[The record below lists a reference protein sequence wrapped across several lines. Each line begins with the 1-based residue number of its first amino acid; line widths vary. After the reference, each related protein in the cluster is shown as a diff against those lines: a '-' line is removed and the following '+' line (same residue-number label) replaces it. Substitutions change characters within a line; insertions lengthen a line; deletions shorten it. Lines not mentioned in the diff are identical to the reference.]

1 MQAEL
6 SERYM
11 YTSLGNCWL
20 IIPVPQAVM
29 TGNLHLVAG
38 TAAVAIA
45 SAAAVAAARAA
56 AAAVAAAAAAVGTT
70 QWYECTPNSLK
81 VTVYS

>member
-1 MQAEL
+1 
-6 SERYM
+6 
-11 YTSLGNCWL
+11 
-20 IIPVPQAVM
+20 M

-70 QWYECTPNSLK
+70 QWYECTPISLK